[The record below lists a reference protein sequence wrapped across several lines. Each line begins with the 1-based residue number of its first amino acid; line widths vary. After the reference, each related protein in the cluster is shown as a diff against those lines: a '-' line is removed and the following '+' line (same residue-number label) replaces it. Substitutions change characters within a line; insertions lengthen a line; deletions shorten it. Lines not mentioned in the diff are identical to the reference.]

1 MDNVIAC
8 QNSKPNTNTT
18 KVMCFSMHLSNK
30 LIICMDCPCAY
41 SFNCKNLKRM
51 NEERWNL
58 ESLNEDLVF
67 FVLIAFGMDIPNR
80 KEESSYAYI

>member
-1 MDNVIAC
+1 
-8 QNSKPNTNTT
+8 
-18 KVMCFSMHLSNK
+18 
-30 LIICMDCPCAY
+30 MDCPCAY
-41 SFNCKNLKRM
+41 SLNCKNLKRM

-67 FVLIAFGMDIPNR
+67 FVLIALGMNIPSR